1 MARRKGSKI
10 VECPKCQCNIT
21 VMPGEAKVCT
31 ACMAKLNKTTVRK
44 LIKAKG

>member
-10 VECPKCQCNIT
+10 VECPECQYNIA
-21 VMPGEAKVCT
+21 VMLGEAKVCT
-31 ACMAKLNKTTVRK
+31 VCMAKLNKTTVRK